1 MTVFKCFKGSHL
13 QRYKGARFVVGVGG
27 VVGGYMITENAVV
40 LRRTTTV
47 TTSRASTRVYH
58 FAEM

>member
-1 MTVFKCFKGSHL
+1 MFKCFKGSHL
-13 QRYKGARFVVGVGG
+13 QRCKEARFVVGVGG